1 MESCLTQGNVE
12 IGADGGIMVLFPSGS
27 FHMDQLK
34 DADSEARLKELAAEF
49 FGKSVSVTIATGA
62 EKKKTAEHDD
72 KEHRRVTREQVL
84 HNPVIRRIVETFNGS
99 IVDIRPVAE
108 GGLDE
113 LRQHY
118 EAGPADPGADGEA
131 EQ

>member
-1 MESCLTQGNVE
+1 MGSCLTHGHVE
-12 IGADGGIMVLFPSGS
+12 IGADGAVMVLFPAGS

-34 DADSEARLKELAAEF
+34 DADSEARLKKLAAEF
-49 FGKSVSVTIATGA
+49 FGKAVSVTIATGG
-62 EKKKTAEHDD
+62 EKKKAAEHDD
-72 KEHRRVTREQVL
+72 KQHRRVTREQVL
-84 HNPVIRRIVETFNGS
+84 HNPVIRRIVDTFNGS
-99 IVDIRPVAE
+99 IVDIRPLAE
-108 GGLDE
+108 GGLNE

>member
-1 MESCLTQGNVE
+1 MAHGSVE
-12 IGADGGIMVLFPSGS
+12 VGADGSIKVLFPAGS

-34 DADSEARLKELAAEF
+34 DGESEARLKELAAEF
-49 FGKSVSVTIATGA
+49 FGKSVPVAMKHGG
-62 EKKKTAEHDD
+62 EKKKTAEHVE
-72 KEHRRVTREQVL
+72 KEQRQVTREQVL
-84 HNPVIRRIVETFNGS
+84 HNPVIRKIVDTFNGS
-99 IVDIRPVAE
+99 IVDIRPLAE
-108 GGLDE
+108 GGIDE